1 MVIDSSQWTVVDR
14 EMTPVVNAYFSLK
27 NALIEWDSTLANQ
40 QAALLKAAGDSLVAD
55 STLPEALRS
64 QVGSIAA
71 EADGFIGD
79 QDLEQKRRAFS
90 MMSQQLLPLLKE
102 INYKAQPVYQQIC
115 PMAFNDTETAYWLSG
130 DREINNPYLGK
141 KHPKDASGMLHCGEL
156 GDSLTRVP

>member
-1 MVIDSSQWTVVDR
+1 MMIDSSQWTVVDR
-14 EMTPVVNAYFSLK
+14 EMTPLVNAYFGLK

-40 QAALLKAAGDSLVAD
+40 QAAVLKAAGDSLVAD

-79 QDLEQKRRAFS
+79 QNLEQKRRAFS

-130 DREINNPYLGK
+130 EREISNPYLGK
-141 KHPKDASGMLHCGEL
+141 KHPKYASGMLHCGEL